1 MLTSC
6 ALGTGGLIGTVLD
19 LFGFNKDGK
28 PSDMG
33 GIGKAMTNLL
43 GSPNSPIPG
52 KNMINN
58 VLYKALTSNSA
69 APGASKNISAVN
81 STDIIPSLLNIDFN
95 TSTPITLTAAQQQA
109 IGENLEMIQNL
120 IVQPS
125 SPLCNPKPEP
135 VSDFNLYA
143 FLGQW
148 YQVRW
153 PFLLFKT

>member
-1 MLTSC
+1 
-6 ALGTGGLIGTVLD
+6 V
-19 LFGFNKDGK
+19 
-28 PSDMG
+28 G
-33 GIGKAMTNLL
+33 GIGKAVTNLL

-58 VLYKALTSNSA
+58 VLYKALTSNSVQPGGGA
-69 APGASKNISAVN
+69 AKNGSSSIN

-95 TSTPITLTAAQQQA
+95 TSTPITLTQSQQQA

-135 VSDFNLYA
+135 VVDFRLHS

-148 YQVRW
+148 YQVSLADNELS
-153 PFLLFKT
+153 LLYIFSNKKNKYM